1 MEEGESVWLIPI
13 LECILHLNAASC
25 GRLATDPSQH
35 VCVCDI
41 FSCNNISLHNVG
53 IIPIPLLMCTI
64 SVWHTSMASMNNDA
78 VNVCISIGWF
88 NLANISTSDIGFKLR
103 IGHSLI
109 LGCSEG
115 PHFLLYRPLLLE
127 SIYYQF
133 LPKFW
138 ILICCRIFFL
148 MIIFLCDYTAVM
160 CDCQVV
166 ANAVAA
172 ISEIME
178 TSASASQLVDVNSQI
193 INKLLTALNE
203 CTEWVLVCLMHVADI
218 AVCHCVT
225 CEL

>member
-115 PHFLLYRPLLLE
+115 PHF
-127 SIYYQF
+127 YY
-133 LPKFW
+133 
-138 ILICCRIFFL
+138 IARCCWSPFITSFCQNFEYWYAAEFFSWWSYFCV
-148 MIIFLCDYTAVM
+148 II
-160 CDCQVV
+160 Q
-166 ANAVAA
+166 
-172 ISEIME
+172 
-178 TSASASQLVDVNSQI
+178 Q
-193 INKLLTALNE
+193 
-203 CTEWVLVCLMHVADI
+203 W
-218 AVCHCVT
+218 CVIVRW
-225 CEL
+225 LRMQ